1 MTSMYARQN
10 SDKLLVQSNIDDANP
25 LGYDDLTFITVV
37 SLFYLLN
44 FAIMIVGTYSIS
56 KIARECKTLFKDTLS
71 ALQEFYWAAVIVC
84 AIVNSVCIAF
94 DFTINSIDDAG
105 VYNTFLLKLPLLFLL
120 LIIEPISICIL
131 IKDFKIKDSICCC
144 SNRHVLR
151 AIHTLALSH
160 ILWFLHRIGCS
171 LIVAMFFT
179 ALAPAPTLAVLSLM
193 YFVIIATVLYVASI
207 LHFVKTKSV
216 CKLVA
221 LLMLYCCIVGCLV
234 CITLLFNKLAENGL
248 TSAGLGSVILSLVA
262 PTVVFLITL
271 KIKHHVEK
279 EFATMKA
286 VEQSSNTGPDLISNQ
301 SAEGIGEPDMISN
314 SPVGEATP
322 LLPKIN

>member
-1 MTSMYARQN
+1 
-10 SDKLLVQSNIDDANP
+10 
-25 LGYDDLTFITVV
+25 
-37 SLFYLLN
+37 
-44 FAIMIVGTYSIS
+44 MIVGTYSIS

-71 ALQEFYWAAVIVC
+71 ALQEIYWAAVIVC
-84 AIVNSVCIAF
+84 AIVNSVCFAF
-94 DFTINSIDDAG
+94 DFSPNIDMYYSI
-105 VYNTFLLKLPLLFLL
+105 LLKLPLLLLL

-151 AIHTLALSH
+151 AVHTLALSH

-179 ALAPAPTLAVLSLM
+179 ALAPAQTLAVLSLM

-221 LLMLYCCIVGCLV
+221 SLMLYCCIVGCLV

-262 PTVVFLITL
+262 PHRCLPDNF
-271 KIKHHVEK
+271 ED
-279 EFATMKA
+279 KA
-286 VEQSSNTGPDLISNQ
+286 PLRASVCHQESGTILQYWARFDFQ
-301 SAEGIGEPDMISN
+301 
-314 SPVGEATP
+314 PVS
-322 LLPKIN
+322 